1 MNGRFFLLKELIRRD
16 FQARYAG
23 SILGFF
29 WSFALPLWQL
39 LLFTFVFAKI
49 MGARVVLEFEYTE
62 SFGVFLFAGL
72 LPWMA
77 FQEGVTRATT
87 AIVDNA
93 SVIKKAHLPL
103 KTLVLAP
110 VASALVHQGI
120 ASAVFMALLAAFGQL
135 GWQSLPLLLVALP
148 LQLALTI
155 GLGLL
160 VAAVHTFFRD
170 TGQVVGMVM
179 MGWFYLT
186 PIVYSVRMLPE
197 KAQGWFNLNPMLP
210 VVELYRRAL
219 LSGEI
224 AWVDGTGRLA
234 VTACVILFAGLW
246 LFGRLEKVFVDQV

>member
-39 LLFTFVFAKI
+39 ALFTFVFARI
-49 MGARVVLEFEYTE
+49 MGARMSLELDYTE

-93 SVIKKAHLPL
+93 SVIKKAQLPL
-103 KTLVLAP
+103 KALVLAP
-110 VASALVHQGI
+110 VVSALAHEGI
-120 ASAVFMALLAAFGQL
+120 AAAIFVAMLAVLGQL
-135 GWQSLPLLLVALP
+135 GWPSLPLLLLAVP
-148 LQLALTI
+148 LQLALTV

-160 VAAVHTFFRD
+160 VASIHTFFRD
-170 TGQVVGMVM
+170 AGQVVGMVM

-186 PIVYSVRMLPE
+186 PIVYSARLLPDDVR
-197 KAQGWFNLNPMLP
+197 AWFDLNPMLP
-210 VVELYRRAL
+210 LVELYRRAL
-219 LSGEI
+219 LSGELS
-224 AWVDGTGRLA
+224 WVDGTGRLTL
-234 VTACVILFAGLW
+234 TAGVILFAGLW
-246 LFGRLEKVFVDQV
+246 LFGRLERFFVDQV